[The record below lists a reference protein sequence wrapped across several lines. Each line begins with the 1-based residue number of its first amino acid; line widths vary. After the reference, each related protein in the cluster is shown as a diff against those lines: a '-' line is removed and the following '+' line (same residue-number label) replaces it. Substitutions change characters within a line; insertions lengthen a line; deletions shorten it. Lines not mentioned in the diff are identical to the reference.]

1 MKNEDLRNKYDEV
14 FKGGSNN
21 FFTCNVFEESHA
33 LVGKVLKET
42 NGILSDKSVLDIGC
56 GEGMLVAMLAEAGA
70 FVSVGVDYSEEAIKN
85 AYEKFGHKNAEYV
98 CKDYKELDESFD
110 IVTMQGVLEHLD
122 DPWTE
127 VKNIMDTKVKD
138 GGFFVTSSPSFINP
152 RGYVWMTLAKLFDV
166 PMSLTDLHFIC
177 PFDMQRFCDENN
189 YDLEYESIHQ
199 DWGSGDTMI
208 RDFNKRLRNALR
220 DANMD
225 NSKVDDLLEWLYNA
239 NKYYVT
245 NESTGAIVIYR
256 MRKK

>member
-1 MKNEDLRNKYDEV
+1 M
-14 FKGGSNN
+14 
-21 FFTCNVFEESHA
+21 
-33 LVGKVLKET
+33 ET
-42 NGILSDKSVLDIGC
+42 
-56 GEGMLVAMLAEAGA
+56 
-70 FVSVGVDYSEEAIKN
+70 
-85 AYEKFGHKNAEYV
+85 
-98 CKDYKELDESFD
+98 
-110 IVTMQGVLEHLD
+110 T
-122 DPWTE
+122 
-127 VKNIMDTKVKD
+127 VKD
-138 GGFFVTSSPSFINP
+138 GGFLVTSSPSFINP

-177 PFDMQRFCDENN
+177 PFDMQKFCDENN

-245 NESTGAIVIYR
+245 NESSGAIVVYR